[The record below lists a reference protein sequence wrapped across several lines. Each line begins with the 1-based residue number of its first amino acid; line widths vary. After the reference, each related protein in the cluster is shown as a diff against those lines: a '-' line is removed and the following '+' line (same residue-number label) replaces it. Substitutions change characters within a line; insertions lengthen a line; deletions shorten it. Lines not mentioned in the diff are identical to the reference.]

1 MIDSI
6 FSDGDQKRIL
16 DKRSNGMETYYKDVL
31 SGKRETLT
39 LYPDGFQF
47 DKRVETYHSAVLDQ
61 LDQMKDSLGKE
72 KEGDIS
78 INGLIQ
84 VLKEKKQGE
93 KFCGQIIRNVIETS
107 KDLPSEVKIDLCSHF
122 ENKSFYHQNDLSQKF
137 NRTIIENQLKAMKK
151 FIQTVKPQ
159 QAESEIINQLSSLFF
174 NHRGLLLHSL
184 KLDSFL
190 QIFTDEAKR
199 YRKRKNP
206 GFELTK
212 LEHQIA
218 NALNLTETELEETAN
233 QVVNIL
239 IEASVEKQNSVF
251 SRNQIYNAI
260 VLCQSWH
267 EDLKVRAKRK
277 FGGQAKYKLN
287 DIKNAIKLSRY
298 EHESKYPG
306 EVDVLTILPDLELI
320 MQVEVKCDLKD
331 NTAEKNNFNL
341 KSAAKQLQRYSNHIS
356 RVHGPVLNENW
367 KYLKV
372 AAILPS
378 VGNIERVCSHCKRF
392 IVTHDVLKQKGLPI
406 WWKEFELPEKSLM
419 TNSSTDQFYSE
430 FLHLFNRLVNLT
442 AISRLKSVFT
452 AWKEVQG
459 ENRNNI
465 VAGITPPRN
474 SNASTF
480 RFQDIIKRPMDVWK
494 LLYFNP
500 EQMFLLST
508 KGLNRVVLFA
518 DYGCGRISNAKYY

>member
-1 MIDSI
+1 M
-6 FSDGDQKRIL
+6 
-16 DKRSNGMETYYKDVL
+16 
-31 SGKRETLT
+31 
-39 LYPDGFQF
+39 
-47 DKRVETYHSAVLDQ
+47 
-61 LDQMKDSLGKE
+61 
-72 KEGDIS
+72 
-78 INGLIQ
+78 
-84 VLKEKKQGE
+84 
-93 KFCGQIIRNVIETS
+93 
-107 KDLPSEVKIDLCSHF
+107 
-122 ENKSFYHQNDLSQKF
+122 QKF
-137 NRTIIENQLKAMKK
+137 NRTIIENQLKAIKK
-151 FIQTVKPQ
+151 FIHTVKPQ

-199 YRKRKNP
+199 HRKKRNP

-218 NALNLTETELEETAN
+218 NALNLSETELKEMAN
-233 QVVNIL
+233 QVVNLL
-239 IEASVEKQNSVF
+239 IKASGEKYSSVF
-251 SRNQIYNAI
+251 TRNQIYNAI
-260 VLCQSWH
+260 GLCQYWH

-277 FGGQAKYKLN
+277 FDGQAKYKLN

-306 EVDVLTILPDLELI
+306 EVDLLTILPDLELI
-320 MQVEVKCDLKD
+320 MQVEVKCDIKGS
-331 NTAEKNNFNL
+331 TADKNNFNL

-372 AAILPS
+372 AAILPN
-378 VGNIERVCSHCKRF
+378 VGDMERVCSHCKRF
-392 IVTHDVLKQKGLPI
+392 IITHDVIEQKGLPI
-406 WWKEFELPEKSLM
+406 WWKELELPENHINK
-419 TNSSTDQFYSE
+419 NSSKDQFYLE

-442 AISRLKSVFT
+442 AISRQKSVFT

-459 ENRNNI
+459 DNRNNI
-465 VAGITPPRN
+465 VAGITPPQD
-474 SNASTF
+474 SNISSF
-480 RFQDIIKRPMDVWK
+480 RFQDIIKRPMDESK

-518 DYGCGRISNAKYY
+518 DYGCGRISSILSYR